1 MCYYKK
7 MLWWEIIWKRCTTK
21 GLLENTHKGLEHF
34 EIWMKT
40 DLIFI
45 IFSAIDYAEPLQITI
60 KQNAVSSLGEW
71 CACFSFSLMR
81 SGFDKM
87 KLFLVI
93 KC

>member
-1 MCYYKK
+1 
-7 MLWWEIIWKRCTTK
+7 
-21 GLLENTHKGLEHF
+21 
-34 EIWMKT
+34 MKT

-45 IFSAIDYAEPLQITI
+45 IFSAIDYTEPLQITI
-60 KQNAVSSLGEW
+60 KHNAASSLGEW

>member
-1 MCYYKK
+1 
-7 MLWWEIIWKRCTTK
+7 
-21 GLLENTHKGLEHF
+21 
-34 EIWMKT
+34 MKT

-60 KQNAVSSLGEW
+60 KQNGVSSLGEW